1 MNTRHERQA
10 ELTNAL
16 LHEVELRHIP
26 VDEAIIALSSALMM
40 YIELTVP
47 SRGMREAI
55 MDRMLNAMR
64 RTADEIEERREPGG
78 DLWMPEP

>member
-16 LHEVELRHIP
+16 LHEVELRDIP

-40 YIELTVP
+40 YIELMVP

-64 RTADEIEERREPGG
+64 CTVDEIEERREPGG
-78 DLWMPEP
+78 DLWAPEP